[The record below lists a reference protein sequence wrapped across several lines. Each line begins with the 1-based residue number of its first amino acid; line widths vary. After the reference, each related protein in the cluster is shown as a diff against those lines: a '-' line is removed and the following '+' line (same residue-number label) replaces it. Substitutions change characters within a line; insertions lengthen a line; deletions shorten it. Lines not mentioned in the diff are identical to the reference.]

1 MKGLVKVFEEAKID
15 TSVSFTNGHMPSVKD
30 MSNVIAKL
38 KSALGRASR

>member
-15 TSVSFTNGHMPSVKD
+15 NVPFMNGHMPSPKD